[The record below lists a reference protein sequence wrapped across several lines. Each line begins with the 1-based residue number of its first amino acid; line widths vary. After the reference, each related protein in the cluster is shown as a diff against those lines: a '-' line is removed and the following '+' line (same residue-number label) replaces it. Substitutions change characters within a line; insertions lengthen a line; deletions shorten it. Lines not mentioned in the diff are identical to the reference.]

1 MRTVGTTSRGVRC
14 PVVREGDDLVKIVT
28 DAILACGEE
37 QGLTFHD
44 RDIVAVTEAVV
55 ARSQGNYAGVEDIAA
70 ECRAKFGADTV
81 ALTFPILS
89 RNRIAICLKGIAKAF
104 KKVYILMSYPS
115 DEVGNHLFDEDLLD
129 EKGVNPWSDVLDEA
143 KYRELFGYEKHPFTG
158 VDYVEYYGDLFRAE
172 GCEPGIPVRK
182 RRARRAAVYKECAVL
197 RHPHPRALQAPPA
210 GCGRGKGAAA
220 ERSL

>member
-70 ECRAKFGADTV
+70 DCRANSAPIRWRSHFPSSAAT
-81 ALTFPILS
+81 AL
-89 RNRIAICLKGIAKAF
+89 
-104 KKVYILMSYPS
+104 PS
-115 DEVGNHLFDEDLLD
+115 
-129 EKGVNPWSDVLDEA
+129 A
-143 KYRELFGYEKHPFTG
+143 
-158 VDYVEYYGDLFRAE
+158 
-172 GCEPGIPVRK
+172 
-182 RRARRAAVYKECAVL
+182 
-197 RHPHPRALQAPPA
+197 
-210 GCGRGKGAAA
+210 
-220 ERSL
+220 

>member
-70 ECRAKFGADTV
+70 DCRAKFGADTV

-89 RNRIAICLKGIAKAF
+89 RNRIAICLNRHSIRHSSCAIRRNFCSSFPIRNLASF
-104 KKVYILMSYPS
+104 HFFYHKK
-115 DEVGNHLFDEDLLD
+115 
-129 EKGVNPWSDVLDEA
+129 
-143 KYRELFGYEKHPFTG
+143 
-158 VDYVEYYGDLFRAE
+158 RA
-172 GCEPGIPVRK
+172 
-182 RRARRAAVYKECAVL
+182 
-197 RHPHPRALQAPPA
+197 
-210 GCGRGKGAAA
+210 
-220 ERSL
+220 